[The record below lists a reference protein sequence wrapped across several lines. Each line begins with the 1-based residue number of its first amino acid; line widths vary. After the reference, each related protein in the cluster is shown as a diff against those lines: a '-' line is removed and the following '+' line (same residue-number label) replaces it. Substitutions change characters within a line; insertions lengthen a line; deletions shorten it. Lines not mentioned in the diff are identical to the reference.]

1 MHLHP
6 ELIVLVLLTTN
17 AAICAAVPASVKA
30 KMPVLW
36 AVLDAL
42 AANIGHATNKDASS
56 KPWQVGVFA
65 AVVGAVLSVVGL
77 SAIKQPEPGVVA
89 VLEQLQTDSADAQS
103 LADAVSPA
111 DDVSAVSPTS
121 H

>member
-42 AANIGHATNKDASS
+42 AANIGHATNKDASG

-65 AVVGAVLSVVGL
+65 AVLGAVLSVAGL
-77 SAIKQPEPGVVA
+77 STVKSPEPAAVVA
-89 VLEQLQTDSADAQS
+89 LEQGQTGSADAES

>member
-6 ELIVLVLLTTN
+6 ELIVLVLLTAN

-42 AANIGHATNKDASS
+42 AANIGHATNKDASG

-65 AVVGAVLSVVGL
+65 AVVGAVLSVAGL
-77 SAIKQPEPGVVA
+77 SAIKPPEPAAVVA
-89 VLEQLQTDSADAQS
+89 SEQGQTGSADAES

-111 DDVSAVSPTS
+111 DDVSAASPTS

>member
-6 ELIVLVLLTTN
+6 ELIVLVLLTAN

-36 AVLDAL
+36 AVLDAV
-42 AANIGHATNKDASS
+42 AANIGHAKNKDADS
-56 KPWQVGVFA
+56 KPWQMGVFA
-65 AVVGAVLSVVGL
+65 AVVGAVVSVAGL
-77 SAIKQPEPGVVA
+77 SCVKQPESPA
-89 VLEQLQTDSADAQS
+89 VIVLDAPQMSGADAES

-111 DDVSAVSPTS
+111 QDVSAVSPTS